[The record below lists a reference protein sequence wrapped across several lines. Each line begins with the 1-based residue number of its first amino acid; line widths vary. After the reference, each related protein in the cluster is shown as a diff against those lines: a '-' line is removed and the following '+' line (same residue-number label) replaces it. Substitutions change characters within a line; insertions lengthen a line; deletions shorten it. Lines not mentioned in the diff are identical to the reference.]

1 MNTSHQPLT
10 AEPNGGWCG
19 GWVLKTPGYPAT
31 RLPDYPTTRLGGW
44 LRVACIYLFLP
55 WVYLPL
61 LRPNGSLRFR
71 P

>member
-31 RLPDYPTTRLGGW
+31 RLPDYPTRRLAQSG
-44 LRVACIYLFLP
+44 VHLP
-55 WVYLPL
+55 ISTMGVFAPSSPQRLSSIP
-61 LRPNGSLRFR
+61 SVT
-71 P
+71 